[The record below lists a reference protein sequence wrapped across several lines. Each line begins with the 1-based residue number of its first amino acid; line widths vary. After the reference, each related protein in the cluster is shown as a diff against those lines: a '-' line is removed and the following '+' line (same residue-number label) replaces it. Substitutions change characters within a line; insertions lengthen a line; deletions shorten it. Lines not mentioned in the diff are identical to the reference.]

1 MLQPK
6 LGASLHTIEK
16 NLTPEALAAV
26 EGSRIATVEIHPI
39 LFAADAEGSMRAAL
53 KEMLAR
59 TGIRP
64 MTIHAP
70 FGGAY
75 DLSSL
80 DERTRQAGLEVVLEA
95 VDLAVEFNAPMV
107 VVHPSAEPIPAEER
121 EERLTRSRQSLARV
135 GERCAETGRQV
146 ALELLPRTC
155 LGNTIEELFALLES
169 LPEEQFGVCLD
180 VNHLMD
186 RFAELPE
193 AVRRLGS
200 RLITTHLS
208 DYDGVDEK
216 HWLPGQ
222 GVIDWGAL
230 LEAFDATGYTG
241 PLNFECRLEA
251 PTPAERVRSLEES
264 FDWMVARWR
273 ER

>member
-26 EGSRIATVEIHPI
+26 EGSRIATVEIHPM
-39 LFAADAEGSMRAAL
+39 LFAADAEGTMRAAL

-59 TGIRP
+59 AGIRP

-75 DLSSL
+75 DLSCR
-80 DERTRQAGLEVVLEA
+80 DEKTRQAGLQVVLDA
-95 VDLAVEFNAPMV
+95 IDLAAEFDAPMV

-121 EERLTRSRQSLARV
+121 EERLARSRQSLARV
-135 GERCAETGRQV
+135 GRRCAETGRRV

-155 LGNTIEELFALLES
+155 LGNTVEELFALLEG
-169 LPEEQFGVCLD
+169 LPEGLFGVCLD

-186 RFAELPE
+186 RFAELPD

-216 HWLPGQ
+216 HWLPGK

-230 LEAFDATGYTG
+230 LRALDATGYAG